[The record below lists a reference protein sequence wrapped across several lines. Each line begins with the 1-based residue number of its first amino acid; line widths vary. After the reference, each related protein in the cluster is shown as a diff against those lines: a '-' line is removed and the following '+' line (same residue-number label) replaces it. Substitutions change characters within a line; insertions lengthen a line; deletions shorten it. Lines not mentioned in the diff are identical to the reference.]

1 MKKTLLLMIGIFLLL
16 TPVLCAA
23 EAGVARALFTTSVE
37 NREPVDELT
46 ATDTALETLFFFTE
60 INDMAGEP
68 VLHRWVYNGQVMA
81 EVPFTIGGPRWRVY
95 SSKQMIPG
103 WVGKWRVD
111 VVNATGEVV
120 ASKEIER
127 SAM

>member
-1 MKKTLLLMIGIFLLL
+1 MKKTLLLLIGIFLLL
-16 TPVLCAA
+16 APVLCAA
-23 EAGVARALFTTSVE
+23 EAGVSRALFTTGVE
-37 NREPVDELT
+37 NREPVDKLT
-46 ATDTALETLFFFTE
+46 ATDTALKTLFFFTE
-60 INDMAGEP
+60 INDMAGEQ
-68 VLHRWVYNGQVMA
+68 VLHRWVYNGQVMV

-111 VVNATGEVV
+111 VVNAAGEVV